1 VAALSDPLSAA
12 QSLRVTIIGARKET
26 EAARRLAP
34 RVVEALLEA
43 GLCRLAVPAS
53 LGGHEAAPMLALKV
67 YEELA
72 RAEASVA
79 WIAWVNSLPA
89 LFSCLLSDSV
99 RAELF
104 SDAGKLFASSTRP
117 SGRAMAVDGGF
128 RVSGRWSLVS
138 GCELA
143 DWIPV
148 MCVVTDGTQPGMLAS
163 LGKPQL
169 RMAYIPKGSY
179 RVLDTWY
186 VGGLRGTGSH
196 DVVVED
202 MFVPAE
208 RTFSFIEAKQ
218 LDRPLYRMPLGAT
231 LSAGCASICLG
242 IAQRAID
249 ALLELGSS
257 KVQVDRGPGLGDR
270 PAVQAT
276 MAASEAELD
285 AARLLLHNALGE
297 LWTVCNQE
305 IPVTDK
311 QRARM
316 WGAALHAMKAAKT
329 VVTAMYEAAGASA
342 LYVDCPLE
350 RAHRD
355 IYAVGQH
362 IVLAHGWLEDAGRV
376 RFGLKANTPL
386 FYL

>member
-1 VAALSDPLSAA
+1 MTTLPDPLSAVRA
-12 QSLRVTIIGARKET
+12 ARSTIQGARKET
-26 EAARRLAP
+26 EEARRLAP
-34 RVVEALLEA
+34 RIVEALLES

-53 LGGHEAAPMLALKV
+53 LGGHEAAPVLALKV

-72 RAEASVA
+72 RAEASVG
-79 WIAWVNSLPA
+79 WIAWVNSLPG
-89 LFSCLLSDSV
+89 LFSCLLSESV

-104 SDAGKLFASSTRP
+104 SDPGKLFASSTRP
-117 SGRAMAVDGGF
+117 SGRARAVDGGF
-128 RVSGRWSLVS
+128 RVTGRWSLVS

-148 MCVVTDGTQPGMLAS
+148 MCVVTDGTEPRVGPS
-163 LGKPQL
+163 GTPQL

-179 RVLDTWY
+179 RILDTWY

-196 DVVVED
+196 DVALED
-202 MFVPAE
+202 VFVPDE

-218 LDRPLYRMPLGAT
+218 LDRPLYRMPLGAL

-242 IAQRAID
+242 VAQTAVD
-249 ALLELGSS
+249 ALLELGSL
-257 KVQVDRGPGLGDR
+257 KEQVDRGPGLRDR
-270 PAVQAT
+270 PAVQA
-276 MAASEAELD
+276 AVGASEAGLD
-285 AARLLLHNALGE
+285 ASRLLLHDATAE
-297 LWTVCNQE
+297 IWTACSQG
-305 IPVTDK
+305 IPVAVK

-316 WGAALHAMKAAKT
+316 WGAAIHAAKAAKA
-329 VVTAMYEAAGASA
+329 VVTAMYEAAGAAA
-342 LYVDCPLE
+342 LYIDSPIE

-362 IVLAHGWLEDAGRV
+362 IVLAHDWLEDAGRV
-376 RFGLKANTPL
+376 RLGLKANTPL